1 MLEQA
6 RHIHFEL
13 LQNIEDLR
21 MHYNIKDSTGSV
33 LLGIILIITDEE
45 EFLRSK
51 VCPNGVSSVS
61 A

>member
-1 MLEQA
+1 M
-6 RHIHFEL
+6 
-13 LQNIEDLR
+13 QNIEDLR

-45 EFLRSK
+45 EFLRSE

-61 A
+61 MWA